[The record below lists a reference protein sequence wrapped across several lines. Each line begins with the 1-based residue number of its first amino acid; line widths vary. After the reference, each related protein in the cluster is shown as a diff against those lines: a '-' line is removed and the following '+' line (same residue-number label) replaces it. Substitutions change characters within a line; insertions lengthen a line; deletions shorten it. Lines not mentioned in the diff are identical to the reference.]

1 MAFSTIWISIGIIS
15 LLDWWLLFRATLKQ
29 DQQAKL
35 ANQPSLGMST
45 YYMLLAYLIT
55 IIVVGIIGFLASPDM
70 AVSSL
75 HTWTLI
81 AYTVLIWCIYK
92 LSQALV
98 GTIVRFIIIRHTS
111 KRYLEEAKKEK
122 RDEQ

>member
-1 MAFSTIWISIGIIS
+1 MTFSTIWISIGIIS

-35 ANQPSLGMST
+35 NNQPNLGMST
-45 YYMLLAYLIT
+45 YYMLLAYLVT
-55 IIVVGIIGFLASPDM
+55 IIAVGIAGFLLAPDV
-70 AVSSL
+70 AVSPL
-75 HTWTLI
+75 YMWI
-81 AYTVLIWCIYK
+81 RVAYTVLIWCIYK

-98 GTIVRFIIIRHTS
+98 GTLVRFIIIRHTS

-122 RDEQ
+122 HDEQ